1 MELDEMLLGIS
12 VEAKWQQIVPTLEAA
27 PQIYIYIYIY
37 IYLYVCM
44 RVPDQQA
51 GCLSPMGIMYM
62 RNDH

>member
-37 IYLYVCM
+37 IHICM
-44 RVPDQQA
+44 YAGSRPASWLSFPD
-51 GCLSPMGIMYM
+51 G
-62 RNDH
+62 DHVYAK